1 VLPRQ
6 FASQKALLDYAEQ
19 KGLVYMW
26 AYTQR
31 ERVLSPAFI
40 AREHLLS
47 PDQYELVDV
56 RTRSGVRRAL
66 LFPKAILQAEFAAN
80 REVLASKRERW
91 RAKRAAK
98 QLPTMNDRRTRP
110 RQFVG
115 EPPAHERT
123 IDIRYSFTISPA
135 PQRCMLTSQEGWDAE
150 KRVHE
155 PKGVTGPR

>member
-1 VLPRQ
+1 MSSLSSVPGAQRRVC
-6 FASQKALLDYAEQ
+6 AAKALREPKGYAEQ
-19 KGLVYMW
+19 KGLVYVW

-80 REVLASKRERW
+80 APLREVLAIQRERW

-98 QLPTMNDRRTRP
+98 Q
-110 RQFVG
+110 
-115 EPPAHERT
+115 
-123 IDIRYSFTISPA
+123 
-135 PQRCMLTSQEGWDAE
+135 
-150 KRVHE
+150 
-155 PKGVTGPR
+155 

>member
-1 VLPRQ
+1 MLPRQ

-56 RTRSGVRRAL
+56 RTRYGVRRAM
-66 LFPKAILQAEFAAN
+66 LFPKTILQAEFVAN
-80 REVLASKRERW
+80 APLREVLAIKRNRL
-91 RAKRAAK
+91 RASGRPSRK
-98 QLPTMNDRRTRP
+98 LP
-110 RQFVG
+110 
-115 EPPAHERT
+115 
-123 IDIRYSFTISPA
+123 
-135 PQRCMLTSQEGWDAE
+135 W
-150 KRVHE
+150 
-155 PKGVTGPR
+155 

>member
-1 VLPRQ
+1 MLPRQ

-66 LFPKAILQAEFAAN
+66 LFPKAILQAEFESN
-80 REVLASKRERW
+80 RDVLATKREQW
-91 RAKRAAK
+91 RVKRGEKQKRLNRAAS
-98 QLPTMNDRRTRP
+98 
-110 RQFVG
+110 G
-115 EPPAHERT
+115 
-123 IDIRYSFTISPA
+123 
-135 PQRCMLTSQEGWDAE
+135 
-150 KRVHE
+150 
-155 PKGVTGPR
+155 

>member
-1 VLPRQ
+1 MLPRQ
-6 FASQKALLDYAEQ
+6 FASQKALLDYAKQ

-80 REVLASKRERW
+80 APLREVLAIKREGL
-91 RAKRAAK
+91 RAK
-98 QLPTMNDRRTRP
+98 
-110 RQFVG
+110 G
-115 EPPAHERT
+115 
-123 IDIRYSFTISPA
+123 
-135 PQRCMLTSQEGWDAE
+135 AE
-150 KRVHE
+150 KQKR
-155 PKGVTGPR
+155 

>member
-19 KGLVYMW
+19 KGLVYIW

-66 LFPKAILQAEFAAN
+66 LFPKAILQAEFEAN
-80 REVLASKRERW
+80 RDVLATMREQW
-91 RAKRAAK
+91 RTKQAAK
-98 QLPTMNDRRTRP
+98 QRPTP
-110 RQFVG
+110 
-115 EPPAHERT
+115 
-123 IDIRYSFTISPA
+123 
-135 PQRCMLTSQEGWDAE
+135 
-150 KRVHE
+150 
-155 PKGVTGPR
+155 

>member
-19 KGLVYMW
+19 KGLVYVW
-26 AYTQR
+26 AYT

-56 RTRSGVRRAL
+56 RTRSGVRRAM
-66 LFPKAILQAEFAAN
+66 LFPKAILQREFEAN
-80 REVLASKRERW
+80 REVLAMKHEGW

-98 QLPTMNDRRTRP
+98 QP
-110 RQFVG
+110 
-115 EPPAHERT
+115 
-123 IDIRYSFTISPA
+123 
-135 PQRCMLTSQEGWDAE
+135 
-150 KRVHE
+150 
-155 PKGVTGPR
+155 

>member
-1 VLPRQ
+1 MLPRQ

-80 REVLASKRERW
+80 NQLCEVPAIKRERL
-91 RAKRAAK
+91 RANRLDK
-98 QLPTMNDRRTRP
+98 QRP
-110 RQFVG
+110 I
-115 EPPAHERT
+115 P
-123 IDIRYSFTISPA
+123 
-135 PQRCMLTSQEGWDAE
+135 
-150 KRVHE
+150 
-155 PKGVTGPR
+155 

>member
-1 VLPRQ
+1 MLPRQ

-66 LFPKAILQAEFAAN
+66 LFPKATVYAE
-80 REVLASKRERW
+80 R
-91 RAKRAAK
+91 
-98 QLPTMNDRRTRP
+98 
-110 RQFVG
+110 
-115 EPPAHERT
+115 
-123 IDIRYSFTISPA
+123 
-135 PQRCMLTSQEGWDAE
+135 QEGWDVP

-155 PKGVTGPR
+155 PEGATGPR

>member
-80 REVLASKRERW
+80 ATVRQRMAIKRKQL
-91 RAKRAAK
+91 RAKRPAK
-98 QLPTMNDRRTRP
+98 QT
-110 RQFVG
+110 
-115 EPPAHERT
+115 
-123 IDIRYSFTISPA
+123 SP
-135 PQRCMLTSQEGWDAE
+135 S
-150 KRVHE
+150 
-155 PKGVTGPR
+155 

>member
-19 KGLVYMW
+19 KGLVYVW

-31 ERVLSPAFI
+31 ERVLSPAFT

-47 PDQYELVDV
+47 RDQYELVDV

-98 QLPTMNDRRTRP
+98 QP
-110 RQFVG
+110 
-115 EPPAHERT
+115 
-123 IDIRYSFTISPA
+123 
-135 PQRCMLTSQEGWDAE
+135 
-150 KRVHE
+150 
-155 PKGVTGPR
+155 